1 MQPDFN
7 PEPSTSR
14 KERERLLRREAI
26 LEAAR
31 IEFAEKGY
39 GPAKLEDIAR
49 RAEFGKGTLYN
60 YFKGGKLGMLFA
72 IFDQLFESMT
82 ELIEKSFSV
91 DCNNKS
97 FRDCLYDYTVSCLT
111 FYVDRKELFL
121 ILVKEAH
128 RMCFGDD
135 FEHMTYFRNQRERM
149 VSAFALSIKR
159 AIEKG
164 EVRPLDP
171 HAIAHMILGNIE
183 GFQVHLILE
192 SDTEGNA
199 GFAGL
204 NPEKAAGF
212 LTTMLLDGLSAN
224 AERPEF
230 TVTTNQRSHA

>member
-7 PEPSTSR
+7 PESSTSR

-72 IFDQLFESMT
+72 IFDQLFDSMT
-82 ELIEKSFSV
+82 ALIEKSFSN

-97 FRDCLYDYTVSCLT
+97 FRSCLYDYTVSCLS
-111 FYVDRKELFL
+111 FYLDRKELFL

-135 FEHMTYFRNQRERM
+135 IEHMTYFRNQRERM
-149 VSAFALSIKR
+149 VSALALPIKR
-159 AIEKG
+159 AMTAG
-164 EVRPLDP
+164 EVRTLDP
-171 HAIAHMILGNIE
+171 HAMAHMILGNIE
-183 GFQVHLILE
+183 GFQIHLILE
-192 SDTEGNA
+192 SDTEENTGI
-199 GFAGL
+199 AGL
-204 NPEKAAGF
+204 NPEAAAGF
-212 LTTMLLDGLSAN
+212 LTTMLLDGLSAKAN
-224 AERPEF
+224 TTDF
-230 TVTTNQRSHA
+230 TDTTNQRSHA